1 MSVLAALCL
10 LALALGVAAA
20 AAAPPAYD
28 LNGAWTAAAI
38 GCDGSSEELGTL
50 EISGWNQLSGAFYA
64 NIEGRSGATKSGSGK
79 ESATTVALTILSVPG
94 AKGLLPGRVFS
105 SGSSLTITL
114 SIDCNNGSSG
124 SYTLV
129 NRSPET
135 VPPPAPAVVI
145 VPPSAMAISEQK
157 RELSSTCRQAGQDLL
172 TGATRSA
179 FGLSLAVAAA
189 GTLEA
194 NVFSGPPGAPVN
206 TPPAPGG
213 FQCEGSFRVGS
224 ASVASAGAASSPPA
238 TVATLT
244 RTFPSPGEAKL
255 HIPLTTAGRALLK
268 KLAAADRRY
277 HARHPHGHRAPSARF
292 TVRLHYT
299 PGA

>member
-1 MSVLAALCL
+1 VPALAALCL
-10 LALALGVAAA
+10 PVLALQVAPA
-20 AAAPPAYD
+20 AAAPPTYD

-38 GCDGSSEELGTL
+38 GCNGTSEALGTL
-50 EISGWNQLSGAFYA
+50 DISGWNPLTGAFYA
-64 NIEGRSGATKSGSGK
+64 NIEGRSGARKSGSGE
-79 ESATTVALTILSVPG
+79 ESATTVMLTILSVPG

-105 SGSSLTITL
+105 SGSALTINL
-114 SIDCNNGSSG
+114 SIDCSNGASG

-135 VPPPAPAVVI
+135 VPPPARPIIIA
-145 VPPSAMAISEQK
+145 PPSAMAISEQ
-157 RELSSTCRQAGQDLL
+157 EHDLSSTCSRARQDLL
-172 TGATRSA
+172 TGATHSA

-194 NVFSGPPGAPVN
+194 TVFSGPSPGQVR

-224 ASVASAGAASSPPA
+224 ASTALAGPAGASPITVAS
-238 TVATLT
+238 LT

-255 HIPLTTAGRALLK
+255 QIPLTAAGRALLK

-277 HARHPHGHRAPSARF
+277 HSRHPHGHRAPGVRF